1 MLIGWLADQS
11 ERAVRK

>member
-11 ERAVRK
+11 EKAVRK